1 MPKHGKNYKAAAAK
15 VESTK
20 LYSPKEAMELA
31 KELAPAKFDE
41 TVEVAVRLGVD
52 TRKADQN
59 VRGSISLPHGT
70 GKTVRVAVFAEG
82 EKAREAEA
90 AGADVIGSDDLVAQI
105 QAGELN
111 FDAAIATPNMMGKV
125 GRLGKILGPRGLM
138 PNPKLGTVTMD
149 VAKMVGE
156 LKAGRVEYRADRSA
170 PYLPSAWDN
179 RFVVNVSGTWDLPR
193 SWSVG
198 MRLSAVGGSPYT
210 PYDEEKSSLVEA
222 WDVQGRPY
230 YDYTQYNARRLDAF
244 AQLDVRV
251 DKTFYFRRC
260 MLGFYIDLQNV
271 TVSKLRQPDVL
282 MSTGVVENPEAP
294 LAEQRYRMK
303 RIAQVSGTLL
313 PTLGITVEF

>member
-20 LYSPKEAMELA
+20 LYTPKEAMELA

-41 TVEVAVRLGVD
+41 TVEVHVRLGVD

-59 VRGSISLPHGT
+59 VRGSIALPHGT
-70 GKTVRVAVFAEG
+70 GKSVRVAVFAEG

-90 AGADVIGSDDLVAQI
+90 AGADVVGSDDLVAQV

-156 LKAGRVEYRADRSA
+156 LKAGRVEYRADRYGALINELLRVKPSSA
-170 PYLPSAWDN
+170 KGKYVKS
-179 RFVVNVSGTWDLPR
+179 VVVSTTMGPGIKVDSTKTRNL
-193 SWSVG
+193 
-198 MRLSAVGGSPYT
+198 M
-210 PYDEEKSSLVEA
+210 DE
-222 WDVQGRPY
+222 
-230 YDYTQYNARRLDAF
+230 
-244 AQLDVRV
+244 
-251 DKTFYFRRC
+251 
-260 MLGFYIDLQNV
+260 
-271 TVSKLRQPDVL
+271 
-282 MSTGVVENPEAP
+282 
-294 LAEQRYRMK
+294 
-303 RIAQVSGTLL
+303 
-313 PTLGITVEF
+313 

>member
-15 VESTK
+15 VDGSK
-20 LYSPKEAMELA
+20 LYSPKAAMELA

-70 GKTVRVAVFAEG
+70 GKSVRVAVFAEG

-90 AGADVIGSDDLVAQI
+90 AGADIVGSDDLVAQV

-156 LKAGRVEYRADRSA
+156 LKAGRVEYRADRYGICHV
-170 PYLPSAWDN
+170 PMGK
-179 RFVVNVSGTWDLPR
+179 VSFDT
-193 SWSVG
+193 
-198 MRLSAVGGSPYT
+198 
-210 PYDEEKSSLVEA
+210 EKLVENYGA
-222 WDVQGRPY
+222 LL
-230 YDYTQYNARRLDAF
+230 TEL
-244 AQLDVRV
+244 LRV
-251 DKTFYFRRC
+251 KPSSAKGKYVKSVVVSTTMGPGIKVDPAKTRNF
-260 MLGFYIDLQNV
+260 MED
-271 TVSKLRQPDVL
+271 
-282 MSTGVVENPEAP
+282 
-294 LAEQRYRMK
+294 
-303 RIAQVSGTLL
+303 
-313 PTLGITVEF
+313 